1 MRAPVI
7 GDAWND
13 YRRFVESASVKR
25 AVRSHRESKNGQNN
39 DITEQLHELLL
50 PVTELGKY

>member
-25 AVRSHRESKNGQNN
+25 AVPKSRNPLPRISKLSNVGHSQPF
-39 DITEQLHELLL
+39 L
-50 PVTELGKY
+50 P

>member
-25 AVRSHRESKNGQNN
+25 AVRNISDADMHTYCASLEVGC
-39 DITEQLHELLL
+39 L
-50 PVTELGKY
+50 PAL